1 MANNDSAK
9 RRVAIVGFDC
19 RLPEADTVDEFWK
32 NLLAEKESMTEFS
45 EEQLLASGISPT
57 TFNNPHYVR
66 NRGIIK
72 GVDQFDAEFF
82 NFTPREAELLD
93 PQQRLFLECAWH
105 ALEDS
110 GIDPFNTQK
119 KIAVLGGVG
128 SPYHFADAIH
138 DKNVQK
144 FANGTAIVTSNDKDY
159 VATRVSYKL
168 NLTGPSVNIQCAC
181 STSMVSVVLGIDSLL
196 NYQSDIVLAG
206 GSSVE
211 LTENQGYMYQPG
223 GLESP
228 DGKCRSF
235 DKDAAGTAFSRG
247 CGVVAL
253 KRLEDALAD
262 KDHIYAVILG
272 GAINND
278 GNRKAGFTAPS
289 VQGQVEVITEAI
301 ELAGI
306 DPTTITMVEAHGT
319 STPVGDPIEVASL
332 TEAFGQYTTKKGYCA
347 LGSVKTNIGHTDV
360 ASGIAS
366 LIKAALS
373 VKHGIIPAS
382 LNFHEPNPAINFADS
397 PFFVNTRTTKWDRH
411 GAPARALINS
421 FGVGGTN
428 ACVILEEA
436 PPLENAPPQHDHDL
450 LFISAHHK
458 DSFKK
463 YCENIHIFLE
473 DHPETNLNGLAHT
486 SRTGRRPLKYKGAI
500 AFRDREDLLAKLSAG
515 LSPANSK
522 TAADKGLVWMFS
534 GQGNQFVNMGKELFT
549 ENRIFQETVD
559 YCATLLQ
566 PIIGLDIREV
576 MYPNKQHYDEAVAL
590 ISRTYITQPAIFIVS
605 YAIARVFQSYGIT
618 PDALIGHSVG
628 EYVAAA
634 LSGVMT
640 IDDSLKAV
648 ALRGKL
654 VYDLPEGS
662 MLAVLLSEAE
672 LAPILPA
679 ELDIAVINSPELVVV
694 SGATADIES
703 FAAQLKKKRIVSKKL
718 PTSHAF
724 HSRMMTPCLHQFRDF
739 FKEVSLHAPVIPIIS
754 TVTGQLLSGEQ
765 AQDHEYWVQH
775 LVKPVLFGK
784 AAAQKLSSTSAM
796 VFLECGPGQ
805 SLESAVKRR
814 LKPEDLHAAIG
825 TLHENEKAVTAL
837 DTALGKLW
845 IEGITFDYDLRFN
858 SSGYQKVSYPLLPFN
873 RKKYKLDFTGKD
885 SAAPA
890 QANVK
895 KENIGDWFY
904 IPSWK
909 RTAPID
915 LVPKNKKETSPLP
928 VKWLVFSEN
937 TFADT
942 IARRIREKGMDCM
955 IVKPGDHYQ
964 EINEDVHIRIDE
976 KDDYRQLISAA
987 SHDDRQLCIIHAWNL
1002 TMPEEETISVHNAA
1016 KFLDRYF
1023 YSLIYLEQ
1031 GLISNNLGG
1040 QVSLTCLVNDA
1051 FNVTGGVRIRPEKSL
1066 SIGPI
1071 RVLFKEHPE
1080 MRSKLVNLETASLAP
1095 DYSEK
1100 IIDQLI
1106 KETEIETDE
1115 TIITYSG
1122 TDRWTEI
1129 IEPVSL
1135 RDEQENLK
1143 EALKENGVYLITG
1156 GSGGIGR
1163 TLSLLLAE
1171 TVKCTLIWTGR
1182 RTLPTRQDWERLIQN
1197 DDTDLNLKDILGT
1210 ILQIEQMG
1218 SAVQHLSV
1226 EVSDVEGMNKMV
1238 AEVEAACGSIN
1249 GIIHSAG
1256 TAGGGVVAFM
1266 EREDAKKVLEAK
1278 VAGALV
1284 LQSIFADKALDF
1296 VYLFSSITA
1305 ILGEA
1310 GRVDYTSGNAFMD
1323 ALSHTQF
1330 LRECKTVCSVNW
1342 GSWGVVGMAA
1352 DWQRDK
1358 NKKKSKGKSQ
1368 KEKML
1373 PASEDSSP
1381 IALYFQSA
1389 QGKQEFY
1396 SVNVNAKEHW
1406 VLNEH
1411 LLSGVPTLVGTTF
1424 LDLLTKWKYLKGIGG
1439 EMIIHDGVFLSPMM
1453 IINNAPT
1460 DLQLVCEQTGS
1471 ETYSFLFR
1479 SSSGASEK
1487 TWKDHFS
1494 GTVSIQNSDQSD
1506 KTVDIAVLI
1515 QQFTTPPDTSR
1526 HFTIVRDG
1534 RNKVMLQ
1541 YSSRWDCKE
1550 KTYISDD
1557 ACLSQLELPQPLAQ
1571 DLDCFQIHPAM
1582 LDVAT
1587 STHVMHMIEKRGV
1600 YLPFSYGA
1608 VQIHK
1613 SFPRTLYSHAKRSR
1627 PLAPDDQYI
1636 YFDINLYDENG
1647 EAVLSI
1653 KEYAFI
1659 KVGETTEGSQA
1670 DNTDKLELKHV
1681 FEEDDI
1687 LPDEGKHVFKMLLQN
1702 PDLPQVTVYTKDLVV
1717 DFIESKISYVRK
1729 NLLKKKQKAV
1739 EMVDVDDRPDID
1751 TPYEQPDNE
1760 IEKSIAAI
1768 WSSIL
1773 GINKLG
1779 ANDSFI
1785 ELGGNSLLTIQV
1797 ISGIGEEFGVEIE
1810 ANEFIK
1816 HATIRSQ
1823 SELVLTKILE
1833 GHEGSDIENL
1843 LNAESI

>member
-1 MANNDSAK
+1 MEKNDSVK
-9 RRVAIVGFDC
+9 RLIAIVGFDC
-19 RLPEADTVDEFWK
+19 RLPEADTVEEFWK
-32 NLLAEKESMTEFS
+32 NLLAEKESMTEFT
-45 EEQLLASGISPT
+45 EEQLLASGISPA
-57 TFNNPHYVR
+57 TFNNPHYVPK
-66 NRGIIK
+66 RGVIK
-72 GVDQFDAEFF
+72 GPDQFDAEFF

-105 ALEDS
+105 ALEDC
-110 GIDPFNTQK
+110 GIDPFNTPK

-128 SPYHFADAIH
+128 SPYHFFDTLR
-138 DKNVQK
+138 NTSVQK
-144 FANGTAIVTSNDKDY
+144 FANGTAITTSNDKDY
-159 VATRVSYKL
+159 VTTRVSYKL
-168 NLTGPSVNIQCAC
+168 NLTGPSINVQCAC
-181 STSMVSVVLGIDSLL
+181 STSMVSVVLGMDNLL
-196 NYQSDIVLAG
+196 NYQSDVVLAG
-206 GSSVE
+206 GSSLE
-211 LTENQGYMYQPG
+211 LAEHQGYMYQPG

-272 GAINND
+272 GSVNND

-306 DPTTITMVEAHGT
+306 DPSTITMVEAHGT
-319 STPVGDPIEVASL
+319 ATPVGDPIEVASL
-332 TEAFGQYTTKKGYCA
+332 TEAFGQYTANKGYCA
-347 LGSVKTNIGHTDV
+347 LGSVKTNIGHTDI

-397 PFFVNTRTTKWDRH
+397 PFFVNTKTTKWDH
-411 GAPARALINS
+411 QGVPARALINS

-428 ACVILEEA
+428 ACVIIEEA
-436 PPLENAPPQHDHDL
+436 PLLENTPPQHDYDL
-450 LFISAHHK
+450 FFISAHHK
-458 DSFKK
+458 DSFKR
-463 YCENIHIFLE
+463 YCENIHLFLE

-486 SRTGRRPLKYKGAI
+486 SRTGRRSMKYRGAI
-500 AFRDREDLLAKLSAG
+500 AFRDRNDLLAKLGAG
-515 LSPANSK
+515 ISPVNSK
-522 TAADKGLVWMFS
+522 TGADKGLIWMFS
-534 GQGNQFVNMGKELFT
+534 GQGNQFVNMGRELYA
-549 ENRIFQETVD
+549 ENRVFKETVD
-559 YCATLLQ
+559 YCAALLK
-566 PIIGLDIREV
+566 PIIALDIREV
-576 MYPNKQHYDEAVAL
+576 MYPAEHFHDQAADL
-590 ISRTYITQPAIFIVS
+590 IRRTYITQPAIFIVS
-605 YAIARVFQSYGIT
+605 YAIARVLQGYELA

-640 IDDSLKAV
+640 LEEALKAV

-654 VYDLPEGS
+654 VYDLPEGA
-662 MLAVLLSEAE
+662 MLAVLLSEDE
-672 LAPILPA
+672 LAKILPP

-694 SGATADIES
+694 SGTTADIEA

-724 HSRMMTPCLHQFRDF
+724 HSRMMLPCLDQFRDF
-739 FKEVSLHAPVIPIIS
+739 FKEVALHTPSIPIIS
-754 TVTGQLLSGEQ
+754 TVTGQSLSDAQ

-775 LVKPVLFGK
+775 LVRPVLFGK
-784 AAAQKLSSTSAM
+784 AAAQKLISTSAI

-805 SLESAVKRR
+805 SLESAVKRQ
-814 LKPEDLHAAIG
+814 LKPDDSHAAIG
-825 TLHENEKAVTAL
+825 TLHENEDAVTAL

-858 SSGYQKVSYPLLPFN
+858 SSGYQKVAYPLLPFN
-873 RKKYKLDFTGKD
+873 RKKYKLDFTGND
-885 SAAPA
+885 TAASV
-890 QANVK
+890 QQDMK
-895 KENIGDWFY
+895 KENVGDWFY

-909 RTAPID
+909 RTASID
-915 LVPKNKKETSPLP
+915 LVPKNKKEASSLP

-937 TFADT
+937 TFSDT
-942 IARRIREKGMDCM
+942 IARHIREKGMVCT
-955 IVKPGDHYQ
+955 IVRPGDHYL
-964 EINEDVHIRIDE
+964 ERDGEAHVRIEE
-976 KDDYRQLISAA
+976 KDDYRRLISGAD
-987 SHDDRQLCIIHAWNL
+987 HDDCQLRIIHAWNCN
-1002 TMPEEETISVHNAA
+1002 MPEDETISVDNAA
-1016 KFLDRYF
+1016 KFLDRNF
-1023 YSLIYLEQ
+1023 YSLVYLEQ
-1031 GLISNNLGG
+1031 GLIANNLGG

-1051 FNVTGGVRIRPEKSL
+1051 FNVTGRVQIRPEKSL

-1080 MRSKLVNLETASLAP
+1080 MSSRLISLETASLSL
-1095 DYSEK
+1095 DVSEK

-1106 KETEIETDE
+1106 KETELETDE
-1115 TIITYSG
+1115 TLIAYSG

-1129 IEPVSL
+1129 FEPVNL
-1135 RDEQENLK
+1135 RDERENLR
-1143 EALKENGVYLITG
+1143 EALRENGVYLITG

-1171 TVKCTLIWTGR
+1171 NVKCTLIWTGR
-1182 RTLPTRQDWERLIQN
+1182 KTLPARQDWEQLIQK
-1197 DDTDLNLKDILGT
+1197 DDTDLNLKDILAT
-1210 ILQIEQMG
+1210 IVKIEQMG
-1218 SAVQHLSV
+1218 STVHYSSV
-1226 EVSDVEGMNKMV
+1226 EVSDAKGMNKMV
-1238 AEVEAACGSIN
+1238 TEAETAFGPIN
-1249 GIIHSAG
+1249 GILHSAG

-1266 EREDAKKVLEAK
+1266 EKEDAEKVLEAK
-1278 VAGALV
+1278 VAGTLV
-1284 LQSIFADKALDF
+1284 LQRIFADRALDF
-1296 VYLFSSITA
+1296 AYLFSSITA

-1310 GRVDYTSGNAFMD
+1310 GRVDYTSGNAFLD

-1330 LRECKTVCSVNW
+1330 LEKCKTVCSVNW
-1342 GSWGVVGMAA
+1342 GSWGMVGMAA
-1352 DWQRDK
+1352 DWKRDK
-1358 NKKKSKGKSQ
+1358 NKKKTGGKSS
-1368 KEKML
+1368 KEKTL
-1373 PASEDSSP
+1373 PASKESSP
-1381 IALYFQSA
+1381 LTVVFQSA
-1389 QGKQEFY
+1389 QGKQEHY
-1396 SVNVNAKEHW
+1396 SVNVNAAEHW

-1424 LDLLTKWKYLKGIGG
+1424 FDLLTKWKNLNGIEG
-1439 EMIIHDGVFLSPMM
+1439 EMIIHDGIFSSPMM

-1460 DLQLVCEQTGS
+1460 DLQLVCEQTGA

-1479 SSSGASEK
+1479 SSTGASEK

-1494 GTVSIQNSDQSD
+1494 GTISIHRTAQSD
-1506 KTVDIAVLI
+1506 KRVDIAALI
-1515 QQFTTPPDTSR
+1515 EQFTTPPDTSR

-1557 ACLSQLELPQPLAQ
+1557 ECLSQLELPQSLAQ

-1587 STHVMHMIEKRGV
+1587 STHVMHMIDKRGV

-1608 VQIHK
+1608 VQVHK
-1613 SFPRTLYSHAKRSR
+1613 SFPRVLYSHAKRSR
-1627 PLAPDDQYI
+1627 PQTSEDQYI
-1636 YFDINLYDENG
+1636 YFDVNLYDETG

-1653 KEYAFI
+1653 KEYAFT
-1659 KVGETTEGSQA
+1659 KVGETESRQA
-1670 DNTDKLELKHV
+1670 DHPDKLELKQV

-1687 LPDEGKHVFKMLLQN
+1687 LPDEGKHVFAILLQN
-1702 PDLPQVTVYTKDLVV
+1702 PDIPQVAIYTQDLVV
-1717 DFIESKISYVRK
+1717 DFKESKISYVRK

-1739 EMVDVDDRPDID
+1739 ELLDVDDRPDID
-1751 TPYEQPDNE
+1751 TPYEKPDNE

-1779 ANDSFI
+1779 VNDSFI

-1810 ANEFIK
+1810 ASEFVK
-1816 HATIRSQ
+1816 NATIRSQ
-1823 SELVLTKILE
+1823 SDLILTKILE
-1833 GHEGSDIENL
+1833 GHEGSDIEDL
-1843 LNAESI
+1843 LNAE

>member
-1 MANNDSAK
+1 MENNDSVK
-9 RRVAIVGFDC
+9 RRIAIVGFDC
-19 RLPEADTVDEFWK
+19 RLPEADTVEEFWK
-32 NLLAEKESMTEFS
+32 NLLAEKESMTVFTK
-45 EEQLLASGISPT
+45 EQLLASGISPA
-57 TFNNPHYVR
+57 TFNNSHYVPI
-66 NRGIIK
+66 RGVIR
-72 GVDQFDAEFF
+72 GPDQFDAEFF

-105 ALEDS
+105 ALEDC
-110 GIDPFNTQK
+110 GIDPLNTPK

-128 SPYHFADAIH
+128 SPYHFFDTL
-138 DKNVQK
+138 KNKSVQK
-144 FANGTAIVTSNDKDY
+144 FASGTAIATSNDKDY
-159 VATRVSYKL
+159 VTTRVSYKL
-168 NLTGPSVNIQCAC
+168 NLTGPSFDVQCAC

-196 NYQSDIVLAG
+196 NYQSDVVLAG
-206 GSSVE
+206 GSSFE
-211 LTENQGYMYQPG
+211 LNEHQGYMYQPG

-253 KRLEDALAD
+253 KRLEDAIAD

-272 GAINND
+272 GSINND

-306 DPTTITMVEAHGT
+306 DPSTITMVEAHGT
-319 STPVGDPIEVASL
+319 ATPVGDPIEVASL
-332 TEAFGQYTTKKGYCA
+332 TEAFGQYTAKKGYCA
-347 LGSVKTNIGHTDV
+347 LGSVKTNIGHTDI

-373 VKHGIIPAS
+373 VKHSIIPAS

-397 PFFVNTRTTKWDRH
+397 PFFVNTKTTKWDH
-411 GAPARALINS
+411 PGVPARALINS

-436 PPLENAPPQHDHDL
+436 PPFEQAPPQHDHDL

-463 YCENIHIFLE
+463 YCENIHLFLE

-486 SRTGRRPLKYKGAI
+486 SRTGRRSMKYRGAI
-500 AFRDREDLLAKLSAG
+500 AFRDRNDLLAKLGAG
-515 LSPANSK
+515 ISPVNNKAGSE
-522 TAADKGLVWMFS
+522 KGLVWMFS
-534 GQGNQFVNMGKELFT
+534 GQGNQFVNMGRELYA
-549 ENRIFQETVD
+549 ENRTFRETVD
-559 YCATLLQ
+559 YCATLLK
-566 PIIGLDIREV
+566 PIIALDIREV
-576 MYPNKQHYDEAVAL
+576 MYPAEHFHDEAADL
-590 ISRTYITQPAIFIVS
+590 IRRTYITQPAIFIVS
-605 YAIARVFQSYGIT
+605 YAIARVLQSYGFA

-634 LSGVMT
+634 LAGVMT
-640 IDDSLKAV
+640 LEDALKAV

-654 VYDLPEGS
+654 VYDLPEGA
-662 MLAVLLSEAE
+662 MLAVLLSEDE
-672 LAPILPA
+672 LIKVLPA

-694 SGATADIES
+694 SGTTTDIEL

-724 HSRMMTPCLHQFRDF
+724 HSRMMVPCLDQFREF
-739 FKEVSLHAPVIPIIS
+739 FKEVSLRAPGIPIIS
-754 TVTGQLLSGEQ
+754 TVTGQSLSEDQ
-765 AQDHEYWVQH
+765 ARDHEYWVQH

-784 AAAQKLSSTSAM
+784 AAAQKLSSAAAM

-805 SLESAVKRR
+805 SLESAVKRQ
-814 LKPEDLHAAIG
+814 LKPEDLHTGIG
-825 TLHENEKAVTAL
+825 TLHENEDAVTAL
-837 DTALGKLW
+837 DAALGKLW
-845 IEGITFDYDLRFN
+845 LEGVTFDYDLRFN
-858 SSGYQKVSYPLLPFN
+858 SSGYQKVPYPLLPFN
-873 RKKYKLDFTGKD
+873 RKKYKLDFSDNDT
-885 SAAPA
+885 AASV
-890 QANVK
+890 QQDIKN
-895 KENIGDWFY
+895 ENIGDWLY

-909 RTAPID
+909 RTASID
-915 LVPKNKKETSPLP
+915 LVPKNKKEASPLP

-942 IARRIREKGMDCM
+942 IARRLRERGTECT
-955 IVKPGDHYQ
+955 IVRPGDHYQ
-964 EINEDVHIRIDE
+964 EIDGDVHIRIDE
-976 KDDYRQLISAA
+976 KDDYRRLINSIG
-987 SHDDRQLCIIHAWNL
+987 HDDCQLCIIYAWNF
-1002 TMPEEETISVHNAA
+1002 TMLEEETISVHNAD
-1016 KFLDRYF
+1016 KLLDRNF
-1023 YSLIYLEQ
+1023 YSLVYLEQ
-1031 GLISNNLGG
+1031 GLIADNLDG

-1051 FNVTGGVRIRPEKSL
+1051 FNVTGRVQVRPEKSL

-1080 MRSKLVNLETASLAP
+1080 MRSKLINLETTSITP
-1095 DYSEK
+1095 DVSEK

-1129 IEPVSL
+1129 LEPVSL
-1135 RDEQENLK
+1135 KDEQEGLK
-1143 EALKENGVYLITG
+1143 ESLKENGVYLITG

-1163 TLSLLLAE
+1163 TLSLLFAE
-1171 TVKCTLIWTGR
+1171 NIQCTLIWTGR
-1182 RTLPTRQDWERLIQN
+1182 RTLPARQDWEPLIQN
-1197 DDTDLNLKDILGT
+1197 DDTDLNLKDILAT
-1210 ILQIEQMG
+1210 IVKIEQMG
-1218 SAVQHLSV
+1218 SAVHYASV
-1226 EVSDVEGMNKMV
+1226 EVSDAEGMSAMV
-1238 AEVEAACGSIN
+1238 AEVETAFGPIS

-1266 EREDAKKVLEAK
+1266 EREDAEKVLAAK
-1278 VAGALV
+1278 VAGTLV
-1284 LQSIFADKALDF
+1284 LQKIFAEKALDF

-1323 ALSHTQF
+1323 ALSHAQY
-1330 LRECKTVCSVNW
+1330 LGKCETVCSVNW
-1342 GSWGVVGMAA
+1342 GSWGMVGMAA
-1352 DWQRDK
+1352 DWQRNK
-1358 NKKKSKGKSQ
+1358 NKKKAGGTSP
-1368 KEKML
+1368 KEKTL
-1373 PASEDSSP
+1373 PVSKDSSP
-1381 IALYFQSA
+1381 IAVYFQSA
-1389 QGKQEFY
+1389 QGKQEYY
-1396 SVNVNAKEHW
+1396 SVNVSAKEHW

-1424 LDLLTKWKYLKGIGG
+1424 LDLLTKWKNLKGLEG
-1439 EMIIHDGVFLSPMM
+1439 EMIIHDGVFSSPMM
-1453 IINNAPT
+1453 VINNAPT
-1460 DLQLVCEQTGS
+1460 DLQLVCEQTGA
-1471 ETYSFLFR
+1471 ETYSFLFK
-1479 SSSGASEK
+1479 SSTGASEK

-1494 GTVSIQNSDQSD
+1494 GTVSIHHTEQIID
-1506 KTVDIAVLI
+1506 KRVDLAALI
-1515 QQFTTPPDTSR
+1515 QKFTTPPDTSR

-1557 ACLSQLELPQPLAQ
+1557 ECLSQLELPQSLAQ
-1571 DLDCFQIHPAM
+1571 DLDLFQIHPAM

-1587 STHVMHMIEKRGV
+1587 STHVMHMIDKKGV

-1608 VQIHK
+1608 VQVHK
-1613 SFPRTLYSHAKRSR
+1613 SFPRVLYSHAKRSR
-1627 PLAPDDQYI
+1627 PQIPDDQYI
-1636 YFDINLYDENG
+1636 YFDINLYDEAG
-1647 EAVLSI
+1647 EAILLV

-1659 KVGETTEGSQA
+1659 KVGETGGHQEE
-1670 DNTDKLELKHV
+1670 NHDKLELKHV

-1687 LPDEGKHVFKMLLQN
+1687 LPDEGKHVFAMLLQN
-1702 PDLPQVTVYTKDLVV
+1702 PDLPQVAVFTKDLVI
-1717 DFIESKISYVRK
+1717 DFKESKISYVRK

-1751 TPYEQPDNE
+1751 TPYEKPENE
-1760 IEKSIAAI
+1760 IEKSIAVI

-1779 ANDSFI
+1779 VNDSFI

-1797 ISGIGEEFGVEIE
+1797 ISGIGEEFGVEID
-1810 ANEFIK
+1810 ASEFVK

-1833 GHEGSDIENL
+1833 GHEGSDIEDL
-1843 LNAESI
+1843 LNAE

>member
-1 MANNDSAK
+1 MENKDSVK
-9 RRVAIVGFDC
+9 RRIAIVGFDC
-19 RLPEADTVDEFWK
+19 RLPEADTVEEFWK

-45 EEQLLASGISPT
+45 EEQLLASGISPA
-57 TFNNPHYVR
+57 TFNNPHYVWK
-66 NRGIIK
+66 RGIVR
-72 GVDQFDAEFF
+72 GPDQFDAEFF

-105 ALEDS
+105 ALEDC
-110 GIDPFNTQK
+110 GIDPFNTEK

-128 SPYHFADAIH
+128 SPYHFADAF
-138 DKNVQK
+138 KNKSVQK
-144 FANGTAIVTSNDKDY
+144 IASGTAIATSNDKDY
-159 VATRVSYKL
+159 VTTRVSYKL
-168 NLTGPSVNIQCAC
+168 NLTGPSINVQCAC
-181 STSMVSVVLGIDSLL
+181 STSMVSIVLGIDSLL
-196 NYQSDIVLAG
+196 SYQSDVVLAG
-206 GSSVE
+206 ASSIE
-211 LTENQGYMYQPG
+211 LAEHQGYMYQPG

-272 GAINND
+272 GSINND

-289 VQGQVEVITEAI
+289 VQGQVEVITETI

-306 DPTTITMVEAHGT
+306 DPSTITMVEAHGT
-319 STPVGDPIEVASL
+319 ATPVGDPIEVASL
-332 TEAFGQYTTKKGYCA
+332 SEAFGQYTAKKGYCA

-366 LIKAALS
+366 LIKAALC
-373 VKHGIIPAS
+373 VKHGVIPAS
-382 LNFHEPNPAINFADS
+382 LNFHEPNPAINFVDS
-397 PFFVNTRTTKWDRH
+397 PFFVNIKTTKWDRPDNT
-411 GAPARALINS
+411 PARALINS

-463 YCENIHIFLE
+463 YCENIHLFLG

-486 SRTGRRPLKYKGAI
+486 SRTGRRSMKYRGAI
-500 AFRDREDLLAKLSAG
+500 AFRDREDLLAKLGAG
-515 LSPANSK
+515 VSPVNSK
-522 TAADKGLVWMFS
+522 TTADKGLVWMFS
-534 GQGNQFVNMGKELFT
+534 GQGNQFVNMGRELYA
-549 ENRIFQETVD
+549 ENRLFRETVD
-559 YCATLLQ
+559 YCATLLT
-566 PIIGLDIREV
+566 PIIELDIREILF
-576 MYPNKQHYDEAVAL
+576 PSEQNYDEALAV

-605 YAIARVFQSYGIT
+605 YAIARIFQSYGLA

-640 IDDSLKAV
+640 LEDALKAV

-654 VYDLPEGS
+654 VYDLPEGA

-672 LAPILPA
+672 LAKVLPA
-679 ELDIAVINSPELVVV
+679 ELDIAVINSPELVVL
-694 SGATADIES
+694 SGTTADIES

-724 HSRMMTPCLHQFRDF
+724 HSRMMLPCLDQFRDF
-739 FKEVSLHAPVIPIIS
+739 FKGVSLHAPVIPIIS
-754 TVTGQLLSGEQ
+754 TVTGLVLSDDQ
-765 AQDHEYWVQH
+765 ARDHEYWVQH

-784 AAAQKLSSTSAM
+784 AAVLKLSSVSAT

-805 SLESAVKRR
+805 SLESAVKRQ
-814 LKPEDLHAAIG
+814 LKPEDLHTAIG
-825 TLHENEKAVTAL
+825 TLHENENAITAL

-845 IEGITFDYDLRFN
+845 IDGITFDYDLRFN
-858 SSGYQKVSYPLLPFN
+858 SSVYHKVSYPLLPFN
-873 RKKYKLDFTGKD
+873 RKTYRLDFGGKD
-885 SAAPA
+885 SVASE
-890 QANVK
+890 QSGVK
-895 KENIGDWFY
+895 KENIADWFY

-909 RTAPID
+909 RTAPVD
-915 LVPKNKKETSPLP
+915 LVLKNKNETSDLP

-937 TFADT
+937 TFADA
-942 IARRIREKGMDCM
+942 IARRIREKGMACT
-955 IVKPGDHYQ
+955 IVRRGDHYQ
-964 EINEDVHIRIDE
+964 ENDGDIHIRIDE
-976 KDDYRQLISAA
+976 KDDYRKLISTVV
-987 SHDDRQLCIIHAWNL
+987 HDECQLRIIHAWNFSTL
-1002 TMPEEETISVHNAA
+1002 TEESLSLNNAA
-1016 KFLDRYF
+1016 SLLERNF

-1051 FNVTGGVRIRPEKSL
+1051 FNVTGRGQVRPEKSL
-1066 SIGPI
+1066 AIGPI

-1080 MRSKLVNLETASLAP
+1080 MYSKLINLESTSLVST
-1095 DYSEK
+1095 DFSR

-1106 KETEIETDE
+1106 RETEIETDE

-1122 TDRWTEI
+1122 TDRWTETV
-1129 IEPVSL
+1129 EPVSL
-1135 RDEQENLK
+1135 REQQENLTGV
-1143 EALKENGVYLITG
+1143 LQENGVYLITG

-1171 TVKCTLIWTGR
+1171 NVKCTLIWTGR
-1182 RTLPTRQDWERLIQN
+1182 RVLPARQDWKLLIQN
-1197 DDTDLNLKDILGT
+1197 ADTEVNLKDILET
-1210 ILQIEQMG
+1210 ILKVEQMG
-1218 SAVQHLSV
+1218 SAVRYYGV
-1226 EVSDVEGMNKMV
+1226 EVSDAEGMTRMV
-1238 AEVEAACGSIN
+1238 SDVESECGVIN

-1256 TAGGGVVAFM
+1256 TAGGGVIALL
-1266 EREDAKKVLEAK
+1266 EKEDAENVLGAK
-1278 VAGALV
+1278 VAGSLV
-1284 LQSIFADKALDF
+1284 LQQLFAEKALDF
-1296 VYLFSSITA
+1296 AYLFSSVTA
-1305 ILGEA
+1305 IFGEA
-1310 GRVDYTSGNAFMD
+1310 GRVDYTSGNAFLD
-1323 ALSHTQF
+1323 ALSHSQF
-1330 LRECKTVCSVNW
+1330 LAKCKNICSVNW
-1342 GSWGVVGMAA
+1342 GAWGVVGMAA

-1358 NKKKSKGKSQ
+1358 NKKKTGGKSL
-1368 KEKML
+1368 KEKAL
-1373 PASEDSSP
+1373 PASEESQP
-1381 IALYFQSA
+1381 ITLCFQSA
-1389 QGKQEFY
+1389 QGKQEHY

-1406 VLNEH
+1406 VMNEH

-1424 LDLLTKWKYLKGIGG
+1424 LDLLTKWKNLKGLEG
-1439 EMIIHDGVFLSPMM
+1439 EMTIHDGVFLSPLM
-1453 IINNAPT
+1453 IVNNAPT
-1460 DLQLVCEQTGS
+1460 DLQLVSEQTGA

-1479 SSSGASEK
+1479 SSTGASEK
-1487 TWKDHFS
+1487 IWKDHFS
-1494 GTVSIQNSDQSD
+1494 GIVSIRHGEQSD
-1506 KTVDIAVLI
+1506 NRVDISSLI
-1515 QQFTTPPDTSR
+1515 KQFTSAPGTGR

-1557 ACLSQLELPQPLAQ
+1557 ECLSQLELPESLVQ
-1571 DLDCFQIHPAM
+1571 DLEVFQIHPAM

-1587 STHVMHMIEKRGV
+1587 STHVMHMIDRTGV
-1600 YLPFSYGA
+1600 YLPSSYGQ
-1608 VQIHK
+1608 VQVFK
-1613 SFPRTLYSHAKRSR
+1613 SFPRVLYSHAKRSR
-1627 PLAPDDQYI
+1627 PHIQEDQYI
-1636 YFDINLYDENG
+1636 YFDVDLYDEAG
-1647 EAVLSI
+1647 EAILSI

-1659 KVGETTEGSQA
+1659 KVGETGGYQEEKH
-1670 DNTDKLELKHV
+1670 DKLALKNV

-1687 LPDEGKHVFKMLLQN
+1687 LPDEGKHVFAMLLQN
-1702 PDLPQVTVYTKDLVV
+1702 PDLPQVAVYTEDLA
-1717 DFIESKISYVRK
+1717 IEFKETKISYVRK
-1729 NLLKKKQKAV
+1729 NLLKNKQKAM
-1739 EMVDVDDRPDID
+1739 EMLDVDDRPDID
-1751 TPYEQPDNE
+1751 TPYEKPENE

-1797 ISGIGEEFGVEIE
+1797 ISGIGDEFGVELE
-1810 ANEFIK
+1810 ASEFVK

-1823 SELVLTKILE
+1823 SDLVLMKILE
-1833 GHEGSDIENL
+1833 GHEGSDIEAL
-1843 LNAESI
+1843 LNAE

>member
-1 MANNDSAK
+1 MENNDSAK
-9 RRVAIVGFDC
+9 RRIAIVGFDC
-19 RLPEADTVDEFWK
+19 RLPEADTVEEFWK
-32 NLLAEKESMTEFS
+32 NLLAEKESMTVFS
-45 EEQLLASGISPT
+45 EEQLLASGISPA
-57 TFNNPHYVR
+57 TFNNPHYVPI
-66 NRGIIK
+66 RGVIK
-72 GVDQFDAEFF
+72 GPDQFDAEFF

-105 ALEDS
+105 ALEDC

-128 SPYHFADAIH
+128 SPYHFFDTLRN
-138 DKNVQK
+138 KNVQK
-144 FANGTAIVTSNDKDY
+144 FASGTAITTSNDKDY
-159 VATRVSYKL
+159 VTTRVSYKL
-168 NLTGPSVNIQCAC
+168 NLTGPSFDVQCAC

-196 NYQSDIVLAG
+196 NYQSDVVLAG
-206 GSSVE
+206 GSSLE
-211 LTENQGYMYQPG
+211 LAEHQGYMYQPG

-253 KRLEDALAD
+253 KRLEDALED

-272 GAINND
+272 GSINND

-306 DPTTITMVEAHGT
+306 DPSTITMVEAHGT
-319 STPVGDPIEVASL
+319 ATPVGDPIEVASL
-332 TEAFGQYTTKKGYCA
+332 TEAFGLYTANKGYCA
-347 LGSVKTNIGHTDV
+347 LGSVKTNIGHTDI

-397 PFFVNTRTTKWDRH
+397 PFFVNTKTTEWTH
-411 GAPARALINS
+411 PGAPARALINS

-428 ACVILEEA
+428 ACVILEE
-436 PPLENAPPQHDHDL
+436 PPPFEDVLPQHDHDL

-463 YCENIHIFLE
+463 YCENILLFLE
-473 DHPETNLNGLAHT
+473 NQPETNLNGLAHT
-486 SRTGRRPLKYKGAI
+486 SRTGRRSMKYRGAI
-500 AFRDREDLLAKLSAG
+500 AFRDRNDLLTKLGAG
-515 LSPANSK
+515 LAPVNSK
-522 TAADKGLVWMFS
+522 TAGDKGLVWMFS
-534 GQGNQFVNMGKELFT
+534 GQGNQFVNMGRELYA
-549 ENRIFQETVD
+549 ENQVFRETVD

-576 MYPNKQHYDEAVAL
+576 MYPTEQYHDEALAL

-605 YAIARVFQSYGIT
+605 YAIARVLQGYGLS

-634 LSGVMT
+634 LSGVMPL
-640 IDDSLKAV
+640 DDALKAV
-648 ALRGKL
+648 ALRGTL

-662 MLAVLLSEAE
+662 MLAVLLSEDE
-672 LAPILPA
+672 LAKVLPA

-694 SGATADIES
+694 SGTTADIEA

-724 HSRMMTPCLHQFRDF
+724 HSRMMIPCLDQFRDF
-739 FKEVSLHAPVIPIIS
+739 FKEVSLHAPSIPIIS
-754 TVTGQLLSGEQ
+754 TVTGQSLSDDQ
-765 AQDHEYWVQH
+765 AQEHEYWVQH
-775 LVKPVLFGK
+775 LVNPVLFGK
-784 AAAQKLSSTSAM
+784 AAAQKLSSASAM

-805 SLESAVKRR
+805 SLESAVKRQ
-814 LKPEDLHAAIG
+814 LKPEDLHTAIG
-825 TLHENEKAVTAL
+825 ALHENEDAVTAL

-873 RKKYKLDFTGKD
+873 RKKYKLDFSDNDTTASVQQD
-885 SAAPA
+885 M
-890 QANVK
+890 K
-895 KENIGDWFY
+895 KENIGEWLY

-909 RTAPID
+909 RTASIA
-915 LVPKNKKETSPLP
+915 LVPKNKKEASSLP

-942 IARRIREKGMDCM
+942 IARRIREKGVDCT
-955 IVKPGDHYQ
+955 IVRPDDHYQ
-964 EINEDVHIRIDE
+964 EIDGEVHIRINE
-976 KDDYRQLISAA
+976 KDDYRRLISNAG
-987 SHDDRQLCIIHAWNL
+987 HDNCQLRIIHAWNF
-1002 TMPEEETISVHNAA
+1002 TMLEDETISVLNAA
-1016 KFLDRYF
+1016 KLLDRHF
-1023 YSLIYLEQ
+1023 YSLVYLEQ
-1031 GLISNNLGG
+1031 GLITNNLGG

-1051 FNVTGGVRIRPEKSL
+1051 FNVTGRVQVRPEKAL

-1080 MRSKLVNLETASLAP
+1080 MSSRLINLETASLTP
-1095 DYSEK
+1095 DASEK

-1129 IEPVSL
+1129 FEPVNL

-1143 EALKENGVYLITG
+1143 KALKEHGVYLITG

-1171 TVKCTLIWTGR
+1171 NVKCTLIWTGR
-1182 RTLPTRQDWERLIQN
+1182 RTLPARQDWERLIQN
-1197 DDTDLNLKDILGT
+1197 SDTDLNLKDILET
-1210 ILQIEQMG
+1210 ILKIEQMG
-1218 SAVQHLSV
+1218 SAVHYSSV
-1226 EVSDVEGMNKMV
+1226 EISDADGMNKMV
-1238 AEVEAACGSIN
+1238 AEVESACGPIN

-1256 TAGGGVVAFM
+1256 TPGGGVVAFM
-1266 EREDAKKVLEAK
+1266 EKEDAEKVLEAK
-1278 VAGALV
+1278 VAGTLV
-1284 LQSIFADKALDF
+1284 LQGIFADKALDF

-1330 LRECKTVCSVNW
+1330 LQKCKTVCSVNW
-1342 GSWGVVGMAA
+1342 GSWGMVGMAA

-1368 KEKML
+1368 KEKVL
-1373 PASEDSSP
+1373 PASENSTP
-1381 IALYFQSA
+1381 IALHFQSA
-1389 QGKQEFY
+1389 QGKQEHY
-1396 SVNVNAKEHW
+1396 SVNVSAKEHW

-1424 LDLLTKWKYLKGIGG
+1424 LELLTKWKNLKGIAG
-1439 EMIIHDGVFLSPMM
+1439 EMTIHNGIFLSPMM

-1460 DLQLVCEQTGS
+1460 DLQLVCEQTGA

-1479 SSSGASEK
+1479 SGTGASEK

-1494 GTVSIQNSDQSD
+1494 GTVSIHNTDQSD
-1506 KTVDIAVLI
+1506 KTVDIAALI
-1515 QQFTTPPDTSR
+1515 QQFTTPPVTNR
-1526 HFTIVRDG
+1526 HFTTVRDG

-1550 KTYISDD
+1550 KTYIGDD
-1557 ACLSQLELPQPLAQ
+1557 ACLSQLELPQSLAQ

-1587 STHVMHMIEKRGV
+1587 STHVRHMIEKRGV

-1608 VQIHK
+1608 VHVYK
-1613 SFPRTLYSHAKRSR
+1613 SFPRVLYSHAKRSR
-1627 PLAPDDQYI
+1627 PQTPDDQYI
-1636 YFDINLYDENG
+1636 YFDVNLYDEAG

-1659 KVGETTEGSQA
+1659 KVGETEGRQE
-1670 DNTDKLELKHV
+1670 DNLDKLELKHV

-1702 PDLPQVTVYTKDLVV
+1702 PDLPQVIVYTKDLVV
-1717 DFIESKISYVRK
+1717 DFKESKISYVRK
-1729 NLLKKKQKAV
+1729 NLLKKKQKAG

-1797 ISGIGEEFGVEIE
+1797 ISGIGDEFGVEIE
-1810 ANEFIK
+1810 ASEFVK
-1816 HATIRSQ
+1816 NSTIRSQ
-1823 SELVLTKILE
+1823 SDLILTKILE
-1833 GHEGSDIENL
+1833 GHEGSDIEEL
-1843 LNAESI
+1843 LNAE